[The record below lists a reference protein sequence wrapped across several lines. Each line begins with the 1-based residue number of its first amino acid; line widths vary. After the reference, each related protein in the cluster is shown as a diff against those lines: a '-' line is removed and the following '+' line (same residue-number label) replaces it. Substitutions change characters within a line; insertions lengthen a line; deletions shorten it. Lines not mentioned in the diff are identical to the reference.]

1 MTGHDTLF
9 RFTVGSRVR
18 LLANPNHVG
27 TVQQSRQAQ
36 DEPEYEIFFGARQQA
51 WYNESDLEASDS
63 QRAIQPV
70 GRRAFLRNLG
80 LAKINGGFSDLL
92 YSYTASKTEIEA
104 YQFRPA
110 AKFLENGSHRLL
122 IADEVG
128 LGKTIEAG
136 IIFLELKARMRLTRF
151 LVVCPSRLRR
161 KWQSEF
167 RDRFAETLE
176 DINRLRFQRFL
187 DDFKKYGTSTPFSG
201 VIAIE
206 TLRDAT
212 LSEQIAEL
220 GVTFDLVVIDEAHH
234 FRNTSTMT
242 HRSGQALSDATDA
255 MLLLTATPVNLGN
268 VDLYNL
274 LHILD
279 EGAIPDHYTFE
290 QFLAPATVLNE
301 SMSLLGQS
309 TQQQQDTLSRLRGIV
324 HSPVGVA
331 ISRNPEYK
339 NIIGLLS
346 EKRELTR
353 AELIDTKHRLAALSP
368 LSSIINRTK
377 KRDVGAGAL
386 RDAHMLSVEL
396 TENERTLYDLV
407 LRYTRLEHSY
417 SNRGTPPGF
426 ALVMKERQAASC
438 LPAIRESFIAGLD
451 DEYEGIETDLEDEHP
466 VAALGNIQLEN
477 IRREMRA
484 LAREIGDEDSKFT
497 AFLEGLRE
505 VYNDNTSA
513 KVLVFSTF
521 KGTLKYL
528 QRRLLQQSWVSGQVH
543 LITGDVPVIDR
554 SRHIENFQNGQGFAV
569 MLLSEVGA
577 EGLDFQFTDVLF
589 NYDLP
594 WNPMR
599 VEQRIGRIDRYGQQ
613 SKSVRIYSFF
623 LSETIDQRI
632 LQRLYE
638 RVGVFHQSIGELEP
652 ILGEIEREV
661 TRSIFTSTLTEEQQ
675 YEIAN
680 RMLDALE
687 QKKIDQQAFDSLEN
701 QLMGQDMLLAHDDN
715 GRLSKGRYLSGEEL
729 RAILEDGLRF
739 YGAPHLDDKTGGYYF
754 LRSTARFR
762 EDLMRFCESNQITG
776 SVVQEVFAALN
787 ERGIPITFEGNLAH
801 MRPLVHLLNFR
812 HPIIRFA
819 ASRIP
824 EDQTGPSDLGIL
836 ALHNEDWPSGY
847 FPFFIYQLDIQSIDA
862 RSELAAVVLD
872 DHLDIQ
878 EELSERLLADILA
891 SLDVGERP
899 AYMNTMISDYWSMY
913 SEYAQEE
920 FASIRRGMTQ
930 DIQSSNDVRLDIR
943 RSALAR
949 TYAVKIARIQEWS
962 MSNNERI
969 RRMRQSQLEN
979 TKAERDRK
987 LDELEE
993 FQRVSVGGR
1002 LLLQGIIVANRPP
1015 PHTSSQYA
1023 NAFPTV
1029 EA

>member
-1 MTGHDTLF
+1 MTGYGRAF
-9 RFTVGSRVR
+9 RFEVGGRVR

-27 TVQQSRQAQ
+27 TVQQCRQAQ
-36 DEPEYEIFFGARQQA
+36 DEPEYEVFFSAQEQA
-51 WYNESDLEASDS
+51 WYNESDLEASDA
-63 QRAIQPV
+63 QRAVRPI
-70 GRRAFLRNLG
+70 GRHAFLRNLG
-80 LAKINGGFSDLL
+80 LAKIQGGYSDLL

-110 AKFLENGSHRLL
+110 AKFLESGSHRLL

-151 LVVCPSRLRR
+151 LVVCPSRLQR

-176 DINRLRFQRFL
+176 NIDRQRFQRFL
-187 DDFKKYGTSTPFSG
+187 DDFKKYGTSTPLSG

-206 TLRDAT
+206 ALRDASF
-212 LSEQIAEL
+212 SEQIAEL

-234 FRNTSTMT
+234 FRNTATMT
-242 HRSGQALSDATDA
+242 HRSGQALSDSTDA
-255 MLLLTATPVNLGN
+255 MLFLTATPVNLGS

-301 SMSLLGQS
+301 SMSLLGHTP
-309 TQQQQDTLSRLRGIV
+309 TQQQETLNRLKGIV

-331 ISRNPEYK
+331 ISRNPDYQ

-346 EKRELTR
+346 QERDLTR
-353 AELIDTKHRLAALSP
+353 AEVIDAKHRLSALSP

-377 KRDVGAGAL
+377 KRDVSAGAL
-386 RDAHMLSVEL
+386 RDAHMFSVALNDKEQ
-396 TENERTLYDLV
+396 TLYELV
-407 LRYTRLEHSY
+407 LRHARLEHSY
-417 SNRGTPPGF
+417 SNKGTPPGF

-438 LPAIRESFIAGLD
+438 LPAIRENLIAGLD
-451 DEYEGIETDLEDEHP
+451 EEYEGIETDLEDEHP
-466 VAALGNIQLEN
+466 SGTISNAQLN
-477 IRREMRA
+477 SMRREMKD
-484 LAREIGDEDSKFT
+484 LARQIGDEDSKFAT
-497 AFLEGLRE
+497 FLEGLRE
-505 VYNDNTSA
+505 IYHDNASA

-521 KGTLKYL
+521 KGTLRYL

-543 LITGDVPVIDR
+543 LITGDVPVNDR
-554 SRHIENFQNGQGFAV
+554 SRHIENFQNSEGFSV

-613 SKSVRIYSFF
+613 SKSVRIYSLF
-623 LSETIDQRI
+623 LNDTIEQRI

-638 RVGVFHQSIGELEP
+638 RVGVFYQSIGELEP

-661 TRSIFTSTLTEEQQ
+661 TRSIFTSTLTDEQQ
-675 YEIAN
+675 DEIAN
-680 RMLDALE
+680 RLLDALE
-687 QKKIDQQAFDSLEN
+687 QKKIDQQAFDSLEG

-739 YGAPHLDDKTGGYYF
+739 YGAPDLDNKAGGYYF
-754 LRSTARFR
+754 LRSSPRFR
-762 EDLMRFCESNQITG
+762 EDLMRFCENNQITG
-776 SVVQEVFAALN
+776 GVVQELLAVLN
-787 ERGIPITFEGNLAH
+787 ERGMPITFEGNLAH

-819 ASRIP
+819 ASLIP
-824 EDQTGPSDLGIL
+824 EEQTGPNDLGIL
-836 ALHNEDWPSGY
+836 ALRNEDWPSGY
-847 FPFFIYQLDIQSIDA
+847 FPFFIYRLDIQSIDA

-872 DHLDIQ
+872 DSLNVHED
-878 EELSERLLADILA
+878 LSDRLLMDILA
-891 SLDVGERP
+891 SVEVEERP
-899 AYMNTMISDYWSMY
+899 GHINVMLSDYWPMY

-920 FASIRRGMTQ
+920 FASMRREITQ
-930 DIQSSNDVRLDIR
+930 NIQSSNDVRLDVR
-943 RSALAR
+943 RSALTK
-949 TYAVKIARIQEWS
+949 TYAVKIARLQEWTRT
-962 MSNNERI
+962 NNERI
-969 RRMRQSQLEN
+969 RRMRESQLEN
-979 TKAERDRK
+979 TRAERDRK
-987 LDELEE
+987 LDELQE

-1002 LLLQGIIVANRPP
+1002 LLLQGILVANLPP
-1015 PHTSSQYA
+1015 PHTSSQ
-1023 NAFPTV
+1023 
-1029 EA
+1029 